1 MNRRDFIVKTSSAIL
16 GTGLAAK
23 AGIGHGRGSGTATP
37 PVPSRVIEV
46 HHPGSVLEKRKVDKD
61 AVRLMLRRGLGG
73 LTGSKDPWPEF
84 LSPGDRVGLK
94 INTLGRPL
102 LVTHRELVQALVEDL
117 TEFGIKENNIIV
129 WDRWQHHMTAS
140 SYVLNTSD
148 KGVRCYGTEGRG
160 VDPRRIDSEVVFE
173 SDFDTADAR
182 DGGTA
187 SRFSSIFTKECD
199 KVINLAILKDHNT
212 SGYTMC
218 LKNLAYGLCD
228 NNSRFHKPPHIGPF
242 IAGFCALPLVRE
254 KVVLHIID
262 GLEACFDL
270 GPVPDNPRVIFAP
283 RTIWLGID
291 PVALDAVGLRA
302 LDAKRVEEGLPRL
315 KDSRGFDGGRRPV
328 DHIDLAAAK
337 GVGVG
342 EIGRIKVERIDL
354 PRA

>member
-1 MNRRDFIVKTSSAIL
+1 MAKTSSTLL
-16 GTGLAAK
+16 GAGLAAK
-23 AGIGHGRGSGTATP
+23 TCFGHGPRPAAP
-37 PVPSRVIEV
+37 PPPSRVVEV
-46 HHPGSVLEKRKVDKD
+46 YHPGCVLEKRQVDKD
-61 AVRLMLRRGLGG
+61 AVRLMIRRGLSGF
-73 LTGSKDPWPEF
+73 TGSKDPWPEF

-129 WDRWQHHMTAS
+129 WDRWQHHMTAAG
-140 SYVLNTSD
+140 YVLNTSD
-148 KGVRCYGTEGRG
+148 NGVRCYGTEGRG
-160 VDPRRIDSEVVFE
+160 VDQRKIDPDVAFE
-173 SDFDTADAR
+173 SDFDTPDAR

-242 IAGFCALPLVRE
+242 IAGLCAFPPVRE
-254 KVVLHIID
+254 KVVLHIVD
-262 GLEACFDL
+262 GLEACYDQ

-283 RTIWLGID
+283 RTVWLGTD
-291 PVALDAVGLRA
+291 PVALDAVGYRV
-302 LDAKRVEEGLPRL
+302 LDAKRVEVGLPRL
-315 KDSRGFDGGRRPV
+315 KDSRSFDGGPRPV

-337 GVGVG
+337 G
-342 EIGRIKVERIDL
+342 IGTADISRIKVERIDL
-354 PRA
+354 SRA

>member
-1 MNRRDFIVKTSSAIL
+1 MKMKRRDFIVKTSSTLL
-16 GTGLAAK
+16 GAGLAAK
-23 AGIGHGRGSGTATP
+23 AGIGRGTAVSP
-37 PVPSRVIEV
+37 GSSRVVEV
-46 HHPGSVLEKRKVDKD
+46 YHPGCVLEKRQVDKD
-61 AVRLMLRRGLGG
+61 AVRLMIRRGLSGF
-73 LTGSKDPWPEF
+73 TGSKDPWPEF

-129 WDRWQHHMTAS
+129 WDRWQHHMTS
-140 SYVLNTSD
+140 SGYVLNASD

-160 VDPRRIDSEVVFE
+160 VDPRRIDPGVAFE

-199 KVINLAILKDHNT
+199 KVINLAILKGHNT

-242 IAGFCALPLVRE
+242 IAAFCALPLVRE

-262 GLEACFDL
+262 GLEACYDQ
-270 GPVPDNPRVIFAP
+270 GPVPDTPRVIFAP
-283 RTIWLGID
+283 RTIWLGTD

-315 KDSRGFDGGRRPV
+315 KDSRGFDGGLRPV

-337 GVGVG
+337 GVGICD
-342 EIGRIKVERIDL
+342 IGRIKVDRIDL
-354 PRA
+354 SRP